1 MLQFDL
7 QRIRK
12 EQKITQLVLSQMI
25 GYPQSFIS
33 KIERGTASAPVALI
47 KKVQEVF
54 GIENIEPYVK
64 DDLQIKEEAMRNA
77 LGIEAPPEPM
87 AKKDREAKLFE
98 MLERRDARIE
108 KLEAENDR
116 LRQEL
121 DELRALRKHWFPY
134 LK

>member
-1 MLQFDL
+1 
-7 QRIRK
+7 
-12 EQKITQLVLSQMI
+12 MI

-54 GIENIEPYVK
+54 GIENIE
-64 DDLQIKEEAMRNA
+64 
-77 LGIEAPPEPM
+77 PPEPM

-121 DELRALRKHWFPY
+121 DELRALRKH
-134 LK
+134 